1 MTTTGLIGMLHKLE
15 LTPTAINVLSV
26 MFERSE
32 PGGVVDMNQADI
44 DAVLGVGQ
52 ASMSRAMSL
61 LVDRGL
67 VLRSGNGRGHRY
79 ALNPAIAGY
88 SSEAEMQ
95 KEMTQQLATGG
106 PPPILVP
113 EYQKRPP
120 KAGSGGL
127 LCHLLLHLR
136 FGGVAR

>member
-1 MTTTGLIGMLHKLE
+1 MLMTTTGLMGMLHELE

-26 MFERSE
+26 MVKYAE
-32 PGGVVDMNQADI
+32 PGGAVDMKQAEI
-44 DAVLGVGQ
+44 DEVLGVGQ
-52 ASMSRAMSL
+52 ASMSRAMAL
-61 LVDRGL
+61 LVERGL

-88 SSEAEMQ
+88 SSEDEFKSEMS
-95 KEMTQQLATGG
+95 KQLAVGG

-120 KAGSGGL
+120 KPGSGS
-127 LCHLLLHLR
+127 LHA
-136 FGGVAR
+136 VA